1 MLKLVGAVLIL
12 ASATGL
18 GISYSLDLKKRCME
32 LRLLKQLVYLL
43 RGELKYT
50 RTPLPD
56 AFGHMAERM
65 REPFSAF
72 LRSMERELGNLEGKT
87 FGELWRG
94 QIDRELAGTFLKKE
108 DKEQLKTLGEV
119 LGYLDLEMQLNSLDL
134 YLEQLDLSILEAQE
148 AIRTKRKLYQSLGVA
163 GGIFLILL
171 LL

>member
-1 MLKLVGAVLIL
+1 
-12 ASATGL
+12 
-18 GISYSLDLKKRCME
+18 
-32 LRLLKQLVYLL
+32 
-43 RGELKYT
+43 
-50 RTPLPD
+50 
-56 AFGHMAERM
+56 
-65 REPFSAF
+65 
-72 LRSMERELGNLEGKT
+72 MERELGNLEGKT